1 MRYLIQLL
9 IPALIFIGVV
19 YLVMR
24 ARRSRSVDQQTNAED
39 DDGDG
44 DKGMLILIIV
54 AGAMVVVGV
63 VFALQ
68 SLWGAGP

>member
-1 MRYLIQLL
+1 MRYLMQLL

-24 ARRSRSVDQQTNAED
+24 ARRSRSIDQQTNAEED
-39 DDGDG
+39 DG

>member
-1 MRYLIQLL
+1 MRYLMQLL

-39 DDGDG
+39 DDGD
-44 DKGMLILIIV
+44 KGMLILIIV

>member
-1 MRYLIQLL
+1 MRYLMQLL
-9 IPALIFIGVV
+9 IPALIFIAVV

-39 DDGDG
+39 DDG

>member
-39 DDGDG
+39 DDGD
-44 DKGMLILIIV
+44 KGMLILIIV